1 MQEFSIIPCWLN
13 LTWQNEAN
21 LCSLMIMVTVTSLV
35 LHIEF
40 MGIMVIW
47 LLAAAFT
54 QFNFGLQYCYYAAA
68 CIITIA
74 LEFRMNCENCL
85 KFWLKQMEFI
95 CQNVEVK
102 RFTFLYRHDIN
113 CPRIFSI
120 GNHKTVKYVKE
131 RILFNSILNQTKCDL
146 DILHL
151 DI

>member
-1 MQEFSIIPCWLN
+1 
-13 LTWQNEAN
+13 
-21 LCSLMIMVTVTSLV
+21 
-35 LHIEF
+35 
-40 MGIMVIW
+40 
-47 LLAAAFT
+47 
-54 QFNFGLQYCYYAAA
+54 
-68 CIITIA
+68 
-74 LEFRMNCENCL
+74 MNCENCL

-151 DI
+151 DTEFTDWTCWKGLNQWVNSNCFWSFSNSDKWRPFCDSNRNPWEINIMIFNLTHRRWKWLNKFH

>member
-1 MQEFSIIPCWLN
+1 MLVKPD
-13 LTWQNEAN
+13 LTKRGQ
-21 LCSLMIMVTVTSLV
+21 SLFPNDNGDRDQLGAAYWVYGNNGDMM
-35 LHIEF
+35 
-40 MGIMVIW
+40 
-47 LLAAAFT
+47 AAAFT
-54 QFNFGLQYCYYAAA
+54 QLSFGLQYCYYAAA